1 MQDNPQ
7 PQTSLL
13 TGVWKILTLKCDEA
27 TRLVS
32 DGFERD
38 LRRLERW
45 ALRMHLISCR
55 PCRRMRA
62 QFKLL
67 HQAASR
73 LAKST
78 HTATDTAGESGATPP
93 DAPQT
98 GDAHGNDDR
107 PLA

>member
-1 MQDNPQ
+1 MQDKP
-7 PQTSLL
+7 PTKTSLL
-13 TGVWKILTLKCDEA
+13 AGVWKILTLKCDEA

-38 LRRLERW
+38 LRPMERW

-62 QFKLL
+62 QFNLL

-78 HTATDTAGESGATPP
+78 HSDNDNHPSTDNKTP
-93 DAPQT
+93 
-98 GDAHGNDDR
+98 
-107 PLA
+107 